1 MNERFQSER
10 IFRQAWSGEIR
21 VERDK
26 TTGFFREKTGFLFH
40 PWYLWVRLVSSFTL
54 HSTMMKKLL
63 LLVCALLAWQAQAQ
77 SVIIVPFN
85 DIKDGLYK
93 WPPHLIHGREYT
105 IEVTDVNRSL
115 FGVEGTVNQRDFN
128 AALPGIPSGFRLPG
142 FATLSLPET
151 KDANAGAKIK
161 EMPESGQEALREIDH
176 QLETINDCYAYLEEV
191 GRLGNVITTL
201 LRDCERPYGTL
212 EEELMRSTNAVLLV
226 DKEGRAEQVNQ
237 LRDECLECIAAVR
250 YARNV
255 IVSQVLRIPATGVSP
270 SATEIAPIVAMTL
283 QKVEEMDKLAK
294 ENKIQDLLDNSN
306 RLNRA
311 NFTYVSEPFKA
322 TKDKVNLHLRFRA
335 DTLLACN
342 YPNQLTAQ
350 RSIPV
355 VGGWKVDFSTGVL
368 MSGKFMN
375 NNFFGQEL
383 YYEGA
388 YEDSRQSFIRQK
400 QAGAR
405 LLLSIGAFA
414 HLYKR
419 TGRQVSWA
427 LSPGVSTTTAFDGFL
442 FHLGGSALLGRETR
456 LVITLGGTFRESA
469 LLDRRY
475 QVDSAYPTE
484 SLPQEVPTIRVFPR
498 VGWFLALTYNL
509 SSFKVSKE

>member
-1 MNERFQSER
+1 M
-10 IFRQAWSGEIR
+10 I
-21 VERDK
+21 
-26 TTGFFREKTGFLFH
+26 
-40 PWYLWVRLVSSFTL
+40 
-54 HSTMMKKLL
+54 KKIA
-63 LLVCALLAWQAQAQ
+63 LLVCLLWAGPAQAQ

-93 WPPHLIHGREYT
+93 WPTHLTYGREYT
-105 IEVTDVNRSL
+105 IEVTDINRNL
-115 FGVEGTVNQRDFN
+115 FRAESTVDQRDFN
-128 AALPGIPSGFRLPG
+128 VALPGVPSGFRLPG

-151 KDANAGAKIK
+151 KDAGPKIV
-161 EMPESGQEALREIDH
+161 EMPESAQEALREIDH
-176 QLETINDCYAYLEEV
+176 QLETINDCYGYLEEV
-191 GRLGNVITTL
+191 GRLGNVITNL

-212 EEELMRSTNAVLLV
+212 EEELMRITNAVLLV
-226 DKEGRAEQVNQ
+226 DKEGRAEQADQ
-237 LRDECLECIAAVR
+237 LRDECLECVAAAR

-255 IVSQVLRIPATGVSP
+255 IVSQMLRIPAAGVSP
-270 SATEIAPIVAMTL
+270 SATEIAPIVTMAL

-294 ENKIQDLLDNSN
+294 ENKIQEVLDNYN

-322 TKDKVNLHLRFRA
+322 TKDQVNLHLSFRA
-335 DTLLACN
+335 DTLLTCN
-342 YPNQLTAQ
+342 YPNRLTAQ

-368 MSGKFMN
+368 MSGRFMN

-388 YEDSRQSFIRQK
+388 YEDSSHSFIRQK
-400 QAGAR
+400 QSGAR
-405 LLLSIGAFA
+405 FLLSIGAFA

-419 TGRQVSWA
+419 TGRAVSWA
-427 LSPGVSTTTAFDGFL
+427 ISPGVSTTTAFDGLL

-456 LVITLGGTFRESA
+456 LVITLGGTFREST

-475 QVDSAYPTE
+475 QVDKAYPKE
-484 SLPQEVPTIRVFPR
+484 SLPKEVPTIRVFPR
-498 VGWFLALTYNL
+498 AGWFLALTYNL
-509 SSFKVSKE
+509 STIKAAKE

>member
-1 MNERFQSER
+1 MA
-10 IFRQAWSGEIR
+10 IGEWAA
-21 VERDK
+21 K
-26 TTGFFREKTGFLFH
+26 GTPGFFRQKTGFLFH
-40 PWYLWVRLVSSFTL
+40 PWYLWVIPGCRIITSTL

-63 LLVCALLAWQAQAQ
+63 FLVCFFLTWEAQAQ
-77 SVIIVPFN
+77 SVIVIPFN
-85 DIKDGLYK
+85 DIKDGTYK
-93 WPPHLIHGREYT
+93 WPPNLIHGRQYT

-115 FGVEGTVNQRDFN
+115 FGVEGAVKQRDFN
-128 AALPGIPSGFRLPG
+128 ATLPGVLSAFRLPG

-151 KDANAGAKIK
+151 KDAGPTIL

-191 GRLGNVITTL
+191 GRLGNVINAL
-201 LRDCERPYGTL
+201 LRDCERPYSTL
-212 EEELMRSTNAVLLV
+212 EEELVRNTNAVLLV
-226 DKEGRAEQVNQ
+226 DKESRAEQVNQ
-237 LRDECLECIAAVR
+237 LRDECLECIAAAR

-255 IVSQVLRIPATGVSP
+255 TVAQALRIPTTNVSP
-270 SATEIAPIVAMTL
+270 NAAQVAPIVAMAL
-283 QKVEEMDKLAK
+283 QKVDEMDKLAK
-294 ENKIQDLLDNSN
+294 ENKIQDLIDNYN

-322 TKDKVNLHLRFRA
+322 TKDEVNLHLNFRA

-342 YPNQLTAQ
+342 YPSRLTAQ
-350 RSIPV
+350 SSIPV
-355 VGGWKVDFSTGVL
+355 VGGWKVDFSTGVM
-368 MSGKFMN
+368 MSGKFRN

-388 YEDSRQSFIRQK
+388 PEDSAHFFIRQK
-400 QAGAR
+400 QSGAR

-427 LSPGVSTTTAFDGFL
+427 LSPGISTTTAFDGFL

-456 LVITLGGTFRESA
+456 LVVTLGATFREST

-475 QVDSAYPTE
+475 RVDTMYPAAA
-484 SLPQEVPTIRVFPR
+484 LPQEVPTIRVFPR
-498 VGWFLALTYNL
+498 GGWFLAFTYNL

>member
-1 MNERFQSER
+1 M
-10 IFRQAWSGEIR
+10 
-21 VERDK
+21 
-26 TTGFFREKTGFLFH
+26 T
-40 PWYLWVRLVSSFTL
+40 
-54 HSTMMKKLL
+54 KKLL
-63 LLVCALLAWQAQAQ
+63 LLVFSLWAWQAPAQ

-93 WPPHLIHGREYT
+93 WPQSLTYGREYT
-105 IEVTDVNRSL
+105 IAVTDINRNL
-115 FGVEGTVNQRDFN
+115 FRAESTVDQRDFN
-128 AALPGIPSGFRLPG
+128 VALPGVPSGFQLPG

-151 KDANAGAKIK
+151 KDANAEAKIK
-161 EMPESGQEALREIDH
+161 EMPESAQEALREIDH
-176 QLETINDCYAYLEEV
+176 QLETINDCYGYLEEV
-191 GRLGNVITTL
+191 GRLGNVITNL

-212 EEELMRSTNAVLLV
+212 EEELMRITNAVLLV
-226 DKEGRAEQVNQ
+226 DKEGRAEQVDQ
-237 LRDECLECIAAVR
+237 LRDECLECVAAAR

-255 IVSQVLRIPATGVSP
+255 MVSQVLRIPAAGVSP
-270 SATEIAPIVAMTL
+270 SATEIAPIVAMAL

-294 ENKIQDLLDNSN
+294 ENKIQELLDNYN

-322 TKDKVNLHLRFRA
+322 TKDEVNLHLSFRA
-335 DTLLACN
+335 DTLLTCN
-342 YPNQLTAQ
+342 YPNRLTAKS
-350 RSIPV
+350 RIPV

-388 YEDSRQSFIRQK
+388 YEDSNHSFIRQK

-419 TGRQVSWA
+419 TGRVVSWA
-427 LSPGVSTTTAFDGFL
+427 ISPGVSTTTAFDGFL
-442 FHLGGSALLGRETR
+442 FHLGGSALLGRENR
-456 LVITLGGTFRESA
+456 LVITLGGTFREST

-475 QVDSAYPTE
+475 QVDKAYPKE
-484 SLPQEVPTIRVFPR
+484 SLPQQVPTIRVFPR

-509 SSFKVSKE
+509 STFKASKE

>member
-1 MNERFQSER
+1 M
-10 IFRQAWSGEIR
+10 
-21 VERDK
+21 
-26 TTGFFREKTGFLFH
+26 T
-40 PWYLWVRLVSSFTL
+40 
-54 HSTMMKKLL
+54 KKLL
-63 LLVCALLAWQAQAQ
+63 LLLGVLWAGAAQAQ
-77 SVIIVPFN
+77 SVITVPFN
-85 DIKDGLYK
+85 DIKDGLYQ
-93 WPPHLIHGREYT
+93 WPRTLTHGREYT
-105 IEVTDVNRSL
+105 LEVTDINRSL
-115 FGVEGTVNQRDFN
+115 FGVEGTVNQRDFTV
-128 AALPGIPSGFRLPG
+128 AASGVPSGFRLPG

-151 KDANAGAKIK
+151 QDANVALDIL

-191 GRLGNVITTL
+191 GRLGNVITNL

-212 EEELMRSTNAVLLV
+212 EEELMRITNAVLLV
-226 DKEGRAEQVNQ
+226 DKEGRDEQGRQ

-270 SATEIAPIVAMTL
+270 SATEIAPIVALTL

-294 ENKIQDLLDNSN
+294 ENKIQDLLDSYN

-322 TKDKVNLHLRFRA
+322 THDEVNLCLSLRA
-335 DTLLACN
+335 NTLLTCN

-350 RSIPV
+350 RRIPV

-375 NNFFGQEL
+375 NHFFGQEL
-383 YYEGA
+383 YYEGV

-400 QAGAR
+400 QTGTR
-405 LLLSIGAFA
+405 LLLSVGAFA

-427 LSPGVSTTTAFDGFL
+427 ISPGLSTTTAFDGLL

-456 LVITLGGTFRESA
+456 LVITLGGTFRESI

-475 QVDSAYPTE
+475 RVDSAYPTE
-484 SLPQEVPTIRVFPR
+484 SLPQEVPTVRVFPR

>member
-1 MNERFQSER
+1 MIKN
-10 IFRQAWSGEIR
+10 ILL
-21 VERDK
+21 
-26 TTGFFREKTGFLFH
+26 FLCS
-40 PWYLWVRLVSSFTL
+40 LWV
-54 HSTMMKKLL
+54 
-63 LLVCALLAWQAQAQ
+63 WQVQAQ

-93 WPPHLIHGREYT
+93 WPPQLIHGREYT

-128 AALPGIPSGFRLPG
+128 VALPGLLSGFRLPG

-151 KDANAGAKIK
+151 KDAGPNIL
-161 EMPESGQEALREIDH
+161 EMPEAGQEALREIDH
-176 QLETINDCYAYLEEV
+176 QLETINDCYGYLEEV
-191 GRLGNVITTL
+191 GRLGNVITNL

-212 EEELMRSTNAVLLV
+212 EEELMRITNAVLLV
-226 DKEGRAEQVNQ
+226 DKEGRAEQVDQ
-237 LRDECLECIAAVR
+237 LRDECLECVAAVR

-270 SATEIAPIVAMTL
+270 SATEIAPIVEMAL
-283 QKVEEMDKLAK
+283 KKVEEMDKLAK
-294 ENKIQDLLDNSN
+294 ENKIQDLLDNYN
-306 RLNRA
+306 RLNPA
-311 NFTYVSEPFKA
+311 NFTFVSEPFKA
-322 TKDKVNLHLRFRA
+322 TRDEVNLHLSFRA

-342 YPNQLTAQ
+342 YPNRLTAQ
-350 RSIPV
+350 STIPV

-368 MSGKFMN
+368 MSGRFMN

-388 YEDSRQSFIRQK
+388 YEDSSHSFIRQK
-400 QAGAR
+400 RSGTR

-419 TGRQVSWA
+419 TGRTVSWA
-427 LSPGVSTTTAFDGFL
+427 ISPGVSTTTAFDGLL

-456 LVITLGGTFRESA
+456 LVITLGGTFREST

-475 QVDSAYPTE
+475 RVDRAYPKE